1 MTTTTNNYA
10 TKLAALKQQ
19 AKHLLKEVGDQ
30 WRTPDDLYWGIFAKF
45 GPFILDLF
53 SDGENAKCP
62 NFYTVEDNA
71 LTKDWTK
78 DLAGGKAFANPPY
91 SRSSYEDKQAVTGMR
106 NIIAKS
112 LIERDKGAKFVYLI
126 KSATSEVWWPED
138 ADHVCFIRGRI
149 SFDLPEWFKP
159 ADKTQAAS
167 SAGFACAIA
176 VFDKTWRGERMSYI
190 NRDDLLR
197 DGQIMLDM
205 IDAAA
210 NKLTAAGAEDEP
222 VNQVETDEQW
232 EDNARWSPTVTNLVN
247 SILVRH
253 SEYKKRSIRDQLCDE
268 ATELRASKVS
278 YDEAEAK
285 LISLMKEIGAQKV
298 VKTDQQIDIEEQ
310 IARGSIPEKEPSK
323 SVWPN
328 EVLELVEQAF
338 TDAQDKR
345 NNYRHR
351 ALCMHVNQRILE
363 SASVEAITAEL
374 SEMLAK
380 CEPVGEA
387 A

>member
-19 AKHLLKEVGDQ
+19 TKHLLKEVGDQ
-30 WRTPDDLYWGIFAKF
+30 WRTPDALYWGIFAKF

-53 SDGENAKCP
+53 SDGANAKCP

-71 LTKDWTK
+71 LTKDWAA
-78 DLAGGKAFANPPY
+78 DLAGGKGFANPPY

-112 LIERDKGAKFVYLI
+112 IEERDKGAKFVYLI

-149 SFDLPEWFKP
+149 SFDLPEWFIP

-176 VFDKTWRGERMSYI
+176 IFDKTWRGERMSYI

-197 DGQIMLDM
+197 DGQVMLDM
-205 IDAAA
+205 IAAA
-210 NKLTAAGAEDEP
+210 AEKKAQEQIEYEHYLKTECPTFMGEPVLTA
-222 VNQVETDEQW
+222 
-232 EDNARWSPTVTNLVN
+232 TN
-247 SILVRH
+247 
-253 SEYKKRSIRDQLCDE
+253 
-268 ATELRASKVS
+268 
-278 YDEAEAK
+278 
-285 LISLMKEIGAQKV
+285 
-298 VKTDQQIDIEEQ
+298 
-310 IARGSIPEKEPSK
+310 
-323 SVWPN
+323 SVWPK

-338 TDAQDKR
+338 NANPNTKTEVRQQK
-345 NNYRHR
+345 
-351 ALCMHVNQRILE
+351 LCEQVNQRLLDNVLKNDI
-363 SASVEAITAEL
+363 IAEL
-374 SEMLAK
+374 NSMLAR
-380 CEPVGEA
+380 CERVEDA
-387 A
+387 ASCAA

>member
-30 WRTPDDLYWGIFAKF
+30 WRTPDDLYWGIFAKW
-45 GPFILDLF
+45 GPFILDIF
-53 SDGENAKCP
+53 TDGDNAKCP

-71 LTKDWTK
+71 LTKDWAK
-78 DLAGGKAFANPPY
+78 DLAGAKGFANPPY
-91 SRSSYEDKQAVTGMR
+91 SRSSYEDRQAVTGMR

-112 LIERDKGAKFVYLI
+112 IEERDKGAKFVYLI

-197 DGQIMLDM
+197 DGQVMLDM

-210 NKLTAAGAEDEP
+210 KI
-222 VNQVETDEQW
+222 QRKQ
-232 EDNARWSPTVTNLVN
+232 
-247 SILVRH
+247 
-253 SEYKKRSIRDQLCDE
+253 SIRESFSKMLAKDE
-268 ATELRASKVS
+268 T
-278 YDEAEAK
+278 
-285 LISLMKEIGAQKV
+285 
-298 VKTDQQIDIEEQ
+298 T
-310 IARGSIPEKEPSK
+310 K
-323 SVWPN
+323 SVWPA
-328 EVLELVEQAF
+328 EVKDLVEDALDVEPCEP
-338 TDAQDKR
+338 TDSFYQD
-345 NNYRHR
+345 
-351 ALCMHVNQRILE
+351 LCAAANERL
-363 SASVEAITAEL
+363 L
-374 SEMLAK
+374 LK
-380 CEPVGEA
+380 CEKQAVIDYLVTKLREA